1 MKSTDPEKAKA
12 PTVAAV
18 GALRTGQS
26 GPKFSA
32 RSPNSEAQ
40 RQRIVAAL
48 RIRSQTTEDL
58 RTMGIF
64 QAPAR
69 VKELR
74 DRFGYDIATHRV
86 TVIDR
91 EGFPHP
97 RAALYTLVSEPDGQ
111 RSQ

>member
-1 MKSTDPEKAKA
+1 MNSTTPEKAKG

-18 GALRTGQS
+18 SPLKTGQS
-26 GPKFSA
+26 GRKSSA

-40 RQRIVAAL
+40 RQRIIAAL

-74 DRFGYDIATHRV
+74 DRYGYDITTHRI

-111 RSQ
+111 QPQ